1 MMYLGFVMIGIG
13 VIVVIAGLLQ
23 RSKMKKILAA
33 PFKKTGEIASNP
45 QAGDAKGTVS
55 CEGAIATQQPI
66 VAPCSNSQCVYYELK
81 VEKQIEESKM
91 TDKGMQTSKTWKNV
105 SEQKQGSAF
114 QVNDGSGPVGVD
126 AREGIDADLKQ
137 SYSGAPPGGQGL
149 GILANM
155 LTGAIFGNERV
166 LQYRATE
173 KIIPAQGNLF
183 VMGKLAGGQITKT
196 DGMMGKLMLSTKGR
210 DGLVGSVKT
219 LSLILLIVGGLMGVG
234 GIPIA
239 IFGDKPK
246 DVACSKSITDDQ
258 ASAEGK
264 AGDPCKSALKTD
276 LDEYTWK
283 VTKPGVW
290 EVKVAQPADATVKAL
305 PRVYIIDSEGT
316 DVGSYSDE
324 GKASIGKV
332 AASKGTY
339 KIKID
344 ANGAF
349 DPAKLEGGFRY
360 EMTFKFIKKG
370 GADDD
375 TKKAAKDDDKGGDED
390 KADDKGSDDDKPA
403 PKKKGGKD
411 DK

>member
-1 MMYLGFVMIGIG
+1 MMYLGFVMIGLG
-13 VIVVIAGLLQ
+13 LIVVIAGLVQ
-23 RSKMKKILAA
+23 RGKMKKILAA

-45 QAGDAKGTVS
+45 SVADAKGLIS
-55 CEGAIATQQPI
+55 CEGAVATQQPI

-91 TDKGMQTSKTWKNV
+91 TDKGLQTSRTWKNV

-114 QVNDGSGPVGVD
+114 QVNDGSGAVAVD

-155 LTGAIFGNERV
+155 LTGAIFAGNERV

-219 LSLILLIVGGLMGVG
+219 LSMILLVVGGLLGVG
-234 GIPIA
+234 GIPVA
-239 IFGDKPK
+239 IFGDAPK
-246 DVACSKSITDDQ
+246 DTACKPPFQDELKEECTGAMKTSK
-258 ASAEGK
+258 EEFK
-264 AGDPCKSALKTD
+264 
-276 LDEYTWK
+276 WK
-283 VTKPGVW
+283 VTKAGKY
-290 EVKVAQPADATVKAL
+290 EITFKQPKDATVSSW
-305 PRVYIIDSEGT
+305 PTIVVET
-316 DVGSYSDE
+316 DDGFPVNNPFNLGISDQTV
-324 GKASIGKV
+324 KV
-332 AASKGTY
+332 SVEKGTY
-339 KIKID
+339 TIRIFGVD
-344 ANGAF
+344 GSR
-349 DPAKLEGGFRY
+349 LEGGFRY
-360 EMTFKFIKKG
+360 IFGIKYKG
-370 GADDD
+370 ALDKDG
-375 TKKAAKDDDKGGDED
+375 TKKAGADE
-390 KADDKGSDDDKPA
+390 ADDKGSDDKAEADDKADDKPA
-403 PKKKGGKD
+403 PKKKKG